1 MFYAAPFVFQA
12 LLPGGLLQVPHPQ
25 PEGAR
30 LRRGQYIFYSIC
42 FIMKNLVTLYAMIKQ
57 VLMPVDKPSGMIT
70 STLARRD
77 FKAKL

>member
-1 MFYAAPFVFQA
+1 MDFSRFPIPS
-12 LLPGGLLQVPHPQ
+12 LKGPGSGEVS
-25 PEGAR
+25 
-30 LRRGQYIFYSIC
+30 IFLIC
-42 FIMKNLVTLYAMIKQ
+42 FIMTNLVTLYAMIKQ